1 MSNQTNHI
9 TFNRGSG
16 WIGLFVVALVLYLV
30 GTRLLGDVLRVGP
43 VLPGSEITVVEGAV
57 QFVPLVLALW
67 FLRAEGVSLAGIGLS
82 RDRIVPALVAVT
94 GFYVLLNAVG
104 IGLVLP
110 TAGASAI
117 GYQWTVSPVMALAAF
132 VNGLIFAA
140 LIEEVAF
147 RGYLQSKVIAVLP
160 STIRFRGA
168 IGAITA
174 SVLFTLAHVPRIL
187 TSGIPGSQA
196 LATYGALLLFSGLA
210 FGLLYEYTQN
220 LYVPILIHAAG
231 NMPGTIG
238 IVFFDS
244 STLQGGTLA
253 AYTLLYL
260 ALVASLVVVYR
271 RVAIG
276 SLKLQSWSGG
286 SGESP
291 EGV

>member
-30 GTRLLGDVLRVGP
+30 GTRLLEGVLRVGP
-43 VLPGSEITVVEGAV
+43 VLPGGETTVVEGAV

-94 GFYVLLNAVG
+94 GFYVLLNVVG

-110 TAGASAI
+110 TAGASAT
-117 GYQWTVSPVMALAAF
+117 GYQWSVSPVMALVAF
-132 VNGLIFAA
+132 VNALIFAA
-140 LIEEVAF
+140 FVEEVAF

-160 STIRFRGA
+160 STIRFRGSV
-168 IGAITA
+168 GVITA
-174 SVLFTLAHVPRIL
+174 SVLFTLAHVPRVL
-187 TSGIPGSQA
+187 TSGIPGTQA
-196 LATYGALLLFSGLA
+196 LATYGALLLFSGLG

-231 NMPGTIG
+231 NMPGTMG
-238 IVFFDS
+238 IMFFDTS
-244 STLQGGTLA
+244 VLQGGTFA
-253 AYTLLYL
+253 AYALLYL
-260 ALVASLVVVYR
+260 TLAASLVVVYR

-276 SLKLQSWSGG
+276 SLELQSWSGRDT
-286 SGESP
+286 
-291 EGV
+291 VN